1 MDKPK
6 RSPWV
11 IVLIIGAVLSCLC
24 LCALVVGG
32 GAAYLFSGSTSPL
45 PEKLE
50 FNLGG
55 DQPQDTPPPSTKPT
69 AQVILPTAM
78 QEQPAEPVE
87 EEPTAV
93 NPAAPKPT
101 PRKATAVK
109 TPTEFVELEEPTVEP
124 PAELA
129 APTGKQ
135 ERTDSRIFDDFSS
148 NYLEWYQYDSDTYS
162 ILIENG
168 KLNFHLKTADN
179 SAYAELPVSFTPYE
193 FSFDVSSPDSVQDGS
208 FGVNCNYTDDDN
220 RYFLEFDLGT
230 GEYTIAAKKD
240 GVTTPLTKKNSQ
252 GQYWQKTSAI
262 KTPASKTNHIAVSCY
277 LDSITLFINNTL
289 VDQVT
294 VKSPLAEPGS
304 ADIFVYTYKGIEG
317 DGYTLQIDNLEAYQP
332 RQ

>member
-1 MDKPK
+1 MEEPK
-6 RSPWV
+6 RSPW
-11 IVLIIGAVLSCLC
+11 IIILIIGLVLICLC

-32 GAAYLFSGSTSPL
+32 GAAYLFSGSNSVL

-50 FNLGG
+50 FNLGDG
-55 DQPQDTPPPSTKPT
+55 QSQDSQPTTPAVQPT
-69 AQVILPTAM
+69 LVE
-78 QEQPAEPVE
+78 EQPAA
-87 EEPTAV
+87 PTAV
-93 NPAAPKPT
+93 KPSLPKPT
-101 PRKATAVK
+101 PRKATAVN
-109 TPTEFVELEEPTVEP
+109 TPTVAEPSTPVEEQPS
-124 PAELA
+124 AGS

-148 NYLEWYQYDSDTYS
+148 NYMEWYQYDSDSYS

-168 KLNFHLKTADN
+168 KLNFKIKTADN
-179 SAYAELPVSFTPYE
+179 SAYAELPVGFTPYE
-193 FSFDVSSPDSVQDGS
+193 FNFDVSSPDSVQDGS

-240 GVTTPLTKKNSQ
+240 GVITPLTKKNSQ

-262 KTPASKTNHIAVSCY
+262 KLPASKTNHIAVSCY
-277 LDSITLFINNTL
+277 LDSISLFINNTL

-294 VKSPLAEPGS
+294 VKNPLPQPGS

-317 DGYTLQIDNLEAYQP
+317 DGYTVQIDNLEAYQP

>member
-1 MDKPK
+1 MEKPK
-6 RSPWV
+6 RSPWIIISIIG
-11 IVLIIGAVLSCLC
+11 IVLICLC
-24 LCALVVGG
+24 LCALAVGG
-32 GAAYLFSGSTSPL
+32 GAAFLLSGSKSL

-50 FNLGG
+50 LNLGG
-55 DQPQDTPPPSTKPT
+55 EQPQDSPSSPMKPSAQAIQPT
-69 AQVILPTAM
+69 AI
-78 QEQPAEPVE
+78 QEQPAEPASEV
-87 EEPTAV
+87 PTAAK
-93 NPAAPKPT
+93 PAAPKPT

-109 TPTEFVELEEPTVEP
+109 TPTEVVELENPETEP
-124 PAELA
+124 PAEES

-148 NYLEWYQYDSDTYS
+148 NYLEWYQYDSDSYS

-168 KLNFHLKTADN
+168 KLNFKIKTADN

-193 FSFDVSSPDSVQDGS
+193 FSFDVSSPDAVQDGS
-208 FGVNCNYTDDDN
+208 FGVNCNYNDDDN

-240 GVTTPLTKKNSQ
+240 GVITPLTKKNSQ
-252 GQYWQKTSAI
+252 GQYWQKTSAL

-277 LDSITLFINNTL
+277 LNSITLFINNTL

-294 VKSPLAEPGS
+294 VKTPLDNPGS
-304 ADIFVYTYKGIEG
+304 ADIFAFTYKGIEG
-317 DGYTLQIDNLEAYQP
+317 DGYTVQFDNLEAYQP